1 MTRAKIKNRIY
12 VSAVLVAIGVFLPLT
27 SLPVY
32 GDVTYNGVAEFESYV
47 VVALAILGPL
57 LIVLNRAK
65 LILVSSGGIWLTLLF
80 PSIQEFLAPEGSSF
94 LGDFANSAA
103 SVMQDFAADL
113 FLNIAEFSWGGFVFL
128 LGLLV
133 YTMMTVLLFLKGR

>member
-1 MTRAKIKNRIY
+1 
-12 VSAVLVAIGVFLPLT
+12 
-27 SLPVY
+27 
-32 GDVTYNGVAEFESYV
+32 
-47 VVALAILGPL
+47 VALAILGPL

-94 LGDFANSAA
+94 LGDLANSAA